1 MLADSTPLPP
11 AAAEAARQRHLH
23 LLVVEDDAEM
33 REALETTLLDTGIT
47 VRGVADGR
55 QALAAIGDAPVDA
68 VLTDVQMPNMD
79 GHELLRRIRRRN
91 PQLPVILMTAYGSIE
106 RAVEAMRDGASDY
119 LRKGF
124 DVDTLLQRIDRLRS
138 PQPAVVPMADD
149 SDDDAPIARAANS
162 LKTRAIA
169 KRVAVSNATV
179 LLSGESGTG
188 KEVIAR
194 YIHAQSPRADQ
205 PFVAI
210 NCAAIPESMLEAM
223 LFGHEKGAFT
233 GATQAT
239 PGKFEQAQGGTLL
252 LDEISEMPLS
262 LQPKLLRVL
271 QESEVERVGGRRML
285 RLDVRII
292 ATTNRELRGEVS
304 AGRFREDLYYRLSV
318 MPIPLS
324 PLRER
329 REDILPLFRH
339 MLLRHAD
346 GRAAPR
352 LSPCAEHFLCQYD
365 WPGNVRE
372 LDNLANRT
380 LILCSGDEITA
391 QDLNV
396 EGVDDGVLTP
406 AVPASRVGELKA
418 DMEVVEQQRILQ
430 VIASTRTRKEAAEQ
444 LGVAVRTLRHKLQ
457 KMREQGVDVS
467 GASGT

>member
-1 MLADSTPLPP
+1 MLADSCALPP

-23 LLVVEDDAEM
+23 LLVVEDDAAM

-68 VLTDVQMPNMD
+68 VLTDVQLPNMD
-79 GHELLRRIRRRN
+79 GHELLRRIRRAN

-124 DVDTLLQRIDRLRS
+124 DVDTLLQRIDRLRG
-138 PQPAVVPMADD
+138 PQPTAVPVLE
-149 SDDDAPIARAANS
+149 DDDAPIARAPNS
-162 LKTRAIA
+162 LRTRAIA

-194 YIHAQSPRADQ
+194 YIHAQSPRAEK

-292 ATTNRELRGEVS
+292 ATTNRELRSEVS

-339 MLLRHAD
+339 MLLRHAE
-346 GRAAPR
+346 GRATPR
-352 LSPCAEHFLCQYD
+352 LSACAEQFLSQYD

-380 LILCSGDEITA
+380 LILCNGDEITA
-391 QDLNV
+391 QDMNF
-396 EGVDDGVLTP
+396 EGVNDGALTP
-406 AVPASRVGELKA
+406 SAPIARAGELKA
-418 DMEVVEQQRILQ
+418 DMEVVEQQKILQ
-430 VIASTRTRKEAAEQ
+430 AIATTRTRKEAAEQ

-457 KMREQGVDVS
+457 KMREQGVDIS
-467 GASGT
+467 GRGGT